1 MFTLT
6 TMETAVFDIAHL
18 IRIPTSEHLV
28 DEVIIV
34 GRIVARAAL
43 FKPLPVLGK
52 DLFKTFQ
59 PAMTSVAMA
68 LYRVGLRGG
77 CRAMLYH
84 VGTVKA
90 TLSSGPF
97 PNMLGV
103 GS

>member
-52 DLFKTFQ
+52 DLFKNL
-59 PAMTSVAMA
+59 PASNDFGSHGSISRWITG
-68 LYRVGLRGG
+68 GL
-77 CRAMLYH
+77 
-84 VGTVKA
+84 
-90 TLSSGPF
+90 
-97 PNMLGV
+97 
-103 GS
+103 